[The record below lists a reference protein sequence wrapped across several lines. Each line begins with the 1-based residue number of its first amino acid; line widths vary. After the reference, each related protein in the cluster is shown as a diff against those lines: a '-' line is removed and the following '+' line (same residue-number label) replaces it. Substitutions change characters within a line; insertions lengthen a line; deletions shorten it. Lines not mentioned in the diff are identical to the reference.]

1 VKAIKEFVMFR
12 RPSLSRNT
20 LLTFFGLLVGI
31 AGLIIQWIAD
41 PKKFA
46 GAEGTFGVSFP
57 PGIAVIIVFGL
68 LMLFTAR
75 WWWHP
80 IFGVFIAFWI
90 VGVGSMADK
99 LQPNLT
105 SHNFGTVAGN
115 AVMAIG
121 LALAFVAGLISM
133 RTARRT
139 RRTA

>member
-1 VKAIKEFVMFR
+1 MFR
-12 RPSLSRNT
+12 RPSLSRYT
-20 LLTFFGLLVGI
+20 LITFAGLLVGI

-41 PKKFA
+41 PEKFA

-68 LMLFTAR
+68 LMLFTTR

-80 IFGVFIAFWI
+80 LFGVFIAFWI

-99 LQPNLT
+99 LQPNLV
-105 SHNFGTVAGN
+105 SHNLGTVAGN

-121 LALAFVAGLISM
+121 LALAFVAGLIGM
-133 RTARRT
+133 TTARRA